1 MKKHLKNLQKEHC
14 GRKRRTE
21 MEVLR
26 IEELATIDGGVN
38 GSKIFWGATEIL
50 GGVAG
55 LKGAPATGVLA
66 PLVAVG
72 SCIAIAKGVYDV
84 IDGLME

>member
-1 MKKHLKNLQKEHC
+1 M
-14 GRKRRTE
+14 
-21 MEVLR
+21 
-26 IEELATIDGGVN
+26 N

-55 LKGAPATGVLA
+55 LKGALATGVLA